1 MKSKRVLIT
10 GMAGLLG
17 SYFSRYLLE
26 KGYNV
31 IGIDDFSGG
40 YVENLPEGVFCSN
53 IDLTDFNA
61 VKVFFVKHKPEYVY
75 HFAAYAAE
83 GLSPFIRTFN
93 YQANV
98 IASANLITA
107 SINNDV
113 NKFIFTSSNGVYG
126 EDNVPP
132 FKETLVPKPID
143 PYGIAKYAIEMD
155 LQAAYKQFGLRYSI
169 VRPHNVVGMYQN
181 IWDKYRNVIGIWIR
195 QTLDNEPIT
204 VYGDGEQIRA
214 FSDMKFLNEPLEKLM
229 YGFDS
234 EIFNLGSDKE
244 ITLKEAACLVKKVAQ
259 SYGYNPEIVHL
270 EPRVEAKYA
279 YAEHTKAKEL
289 LGFDDKTDLEETI
302 KQMFAWAL
310 TQPKRVVKYLSYETE
325 KNIYGYWK

>member
-40 YVENLPEGVFCSN
+40 YVENLPEGVVCSN

-61 VKVFFVKHKPEYVY
+61 VKIFFVKHKPEYVY

-132 FKETLVPKPID
+132 FKETLEPKPID
-143 PYGIAKYAIEMD
+143 PYGIAKYIAVFMTG
-155 LQAAYKQFGLRYSI
+155 FG
-169 VRPHNVVGMYQN
+169 GMC
-181 IWDKYRNVIGIWIR
+181 VIFQSMSFSNGK
-195 QTLDNEPIT
+195 IT
-204 VYGDGEQIRA
+204 TIHFMISRT
-214 FSDMKFLNEPLEKLM
+214 
-229 YGFDS
+229 
-234 EIFNLGSDKE
+234 IFAVLS
-244 ITLKEAACLVKKVAQ
+244 LVF
-259 SYGYNPEIVHL
+259 YII
-270 EPRVEAKYA
+270 
-279 YAEHTKAKEL
+279 L
-289 LGFDDKTDLEETI
+289 L
-302 KQMFAWAL
+302 
-310 TQPKRVVKYLSYETE
+310 
-325 KNIYGYWK
+325 